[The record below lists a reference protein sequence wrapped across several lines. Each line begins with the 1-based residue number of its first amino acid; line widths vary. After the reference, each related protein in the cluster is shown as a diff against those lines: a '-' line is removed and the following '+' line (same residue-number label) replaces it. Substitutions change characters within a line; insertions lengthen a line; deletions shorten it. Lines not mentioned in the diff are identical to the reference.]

1 MGNMSEGGLEFSNLV
16 YIDLNA
22 EEFES
27 FRLHKGDIL
36 LNRTNSRDLVGKVS
50 IFERDLECIT
60 ASYIVSFRLD
70 ESRIDPWFCNLM
82 LNTQMLQSRI
92 KLLATPSI
100 SQANINP
107 ATFRTGLDIVIPK
120 LAEQQRIASCL
131 SSLNQVL
138 AAQSRKA
145 EGLKMHQQGLL
156 QQLFPS
162 PEEESR

>member
-1 MGNMSEGGLEFSNLV
+1 M
-16 YIDLNA
+16 
-22 EEFES
+22 
-27 FRLHKGDIL
+27 
-36 LNRTNSRDLVGKVS
+36 GKVS
-50 IFERDLECIT
+50 IFDRDSECIT

-70 ESRIDPWFCNLM
+70 ETRLDPGFCNLL

-120 LAEQQRIASCL
+120 LAEQQRIAECL
-131 SSLNQVL
+131 SSLNDVL
-138 AAQSRKA
+138 SAQSRKT
-145 EGLKMHQQGLL
+145 EGLKTHQKGLL